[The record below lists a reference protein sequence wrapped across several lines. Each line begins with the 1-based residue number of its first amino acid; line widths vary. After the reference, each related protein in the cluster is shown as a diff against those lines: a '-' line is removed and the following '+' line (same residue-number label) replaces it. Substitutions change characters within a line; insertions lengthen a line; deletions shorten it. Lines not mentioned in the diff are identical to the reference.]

1 MCLVYWSI
9 ECVEFEL
16 AENFLGRLM
25 AQRSGNVKEFD
36 KSLWLLC
43 KNLQHFQI
51 LTLWVGV
58 DKIYNLLQP
67 NNSLT
72 WYIVVHKYKAMLPIS
87 IAIVTCN
94 YYYLIKTVIFGICKL
109 NYPCYE
115 LLIEYLFFRKLI
127 YSHVLVHYVGCTKCI
142 ITTFTKLP
150 KSSIKLIVHLLFGG
164 LTCEHF
170 KI

>member
-43 KNLQHFQI
+43 RNLHYFQI

-58 DKIYNLLQP
+58 DKIYNLP
-67 NNSLT
+67 
-72 WYIVVHKYKAMLPIS
+72 
-87 IAIVTCN
+87 
-94 YYYLIKTVIFGICKL
+94 
-109 NYPCYE
+109 
-115 LLIEYLFFRKLI
+115 
-127 YSHVLVHYVGCTKCI
+127 
-142 ITTFTKLP
+142 
-150 KSSIKLIVHLLFGG
+150 
-164 LTCEHF
+164 
-170 KI
+170 